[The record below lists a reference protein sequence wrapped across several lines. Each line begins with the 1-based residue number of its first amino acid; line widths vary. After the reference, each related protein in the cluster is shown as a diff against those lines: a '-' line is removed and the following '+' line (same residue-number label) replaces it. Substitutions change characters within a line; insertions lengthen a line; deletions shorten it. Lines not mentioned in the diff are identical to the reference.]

1 MCDPVTLA
9 VAGTAIAVAGT
20 ATAGYMQYQQSKYQ
34 QKVANANQRAENER
48 AADAIDR
55 GTVEQQRL
63 GRRYAGLMGSQR
75 AALAANG
82 VDVDF
87 GSSGDFLQD
96 TRNLYREDADA
107 LGRNTAAEVKGI
119 EISAANF
126 GNQSKAAGMAATGA
140 AISTAFDMGSTVL
153 GGIGKVNKIQS
164 SQKAGGSGWGG

>member
-9 VAGTAIAVAGT
+9 VAGTAVAVAGT

-34 QKVANANQRAENER
+34 QKVAVANQNAENAR

-55 GTVEQQRL
+55 GTIEQDRL
-63 GRRYAGLMGSQR
+63 ARRYRALQGSQT

-87 GSSGDFLQD
+87 GSSADFLQD
-96 TRNLYREDADA
+96 ARDLYREDADA
-107 LGRNTAAEVKGI
+107 LGRNSLNEVKGI

-126 GNQSKAAGMAATGA
+126 GSQGKAAGMAATGA
-140 AISTAFDMGSTVL
+140 AISAGFDVGSTIL
-153 GGIGKVNKIQS
+153 GGVGKVNKINANR
-164 SQKAGGSGWGG
+164 KAGGNGWGA